1 MDTFI
6 GDVGKPGG
14 HFDIGGAHVKQCA
27 LLLEPAHERHVERA
41 TQIPVEALHL
51 ALGLGPVRSTQF
63 DDESTM
69 VRVVEKPGV
78 EAVLPVTVV
87 IALHHHGLH
96 VVVEHFFNHA
106 AKACKGVLVAL
117 DQGVDFHVRHK
128 FHKACPAVAKR
139 CAEGVEWSTPRGAKL
154 NPVDLHLLA
163 RGGLKA
169 H

>member
-1 MDTFI
+1 
-6 GDVGKPGG
+6 
-14 HFDIGGAHVKQCA
+14 
-27 LLLEPAHERHVERA
+27 
-41 TQIPVEALHL
+41 
-51 ALGLGPVRSTQF
+51 
-63 DDESTM
+63 M

-87 IALHHHGLH
+87 IALQHHGLH

-106 AKACKGVLVAL
+106 AKDSEAMLVTFN
-117 DQGVDFHVRHK
+117 QRGDFHVRHK